1 MITSKWLNMRHIS
14 WIQQMDGLSSVDQV
28 KPQKVM
34 RFYRNNLTITV
45 GLKVFLNPNYV
56 RKNNVIKIRKDI
68 WTFPLVDSV
77 ALIQPIDGLSSIN
90 LD

>member
-1 MITSKWLNMRHIS
+1 
-14 WIQQMDGLSSVDQV
+14 MDGLSSVDQV

-68 WTFPLVDSV
+68 
-77 ALIQPIDGLSSIN
+77 
-90 LD
+90 

>member
-1 MITSKWLNMRHIS
+1 MRHIS

-45 GLKVFLNPNYV
+45 GLKVFFESKLCKEKQCY
-56 RKNNVIKIRKDI
+56 
-68 WTFPLVDSV
+68 
-77 ALIQPIDGLSSIN
+77 
-90 LD
+90 